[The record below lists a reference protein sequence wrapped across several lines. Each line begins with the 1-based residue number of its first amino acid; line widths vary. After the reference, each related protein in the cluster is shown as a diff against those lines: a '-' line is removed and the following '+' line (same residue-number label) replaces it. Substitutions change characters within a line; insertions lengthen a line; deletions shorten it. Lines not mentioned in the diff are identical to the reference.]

1 MAGGGAWE
9 HVNGTYFAT
18 KSLQKLNVTTCSRIL
33 SRKKA
38 ILEALC
44 FRSVRPSVNVR
55 ACVPGRGIFR
65 PDSRRLLVIFF
76 ISNINNHIYTALYFV
91 TSEALNF
98 DFGNPMY
105 TFERFGHVVVQMTSR

>member
-1 MAGGGAWE
+1 MGRI
-9 HVNGTYFAT
+9 
-18 KSLQKLNVTTCSRIL
+18 SRPKA
-33 SRKKA
+33 SRSSTSQLVAAYCLAEKA

-55 ACVPGRGIFR
+55 ACVPGSGIFR